1 MTPRDYVDFDLV
13 IKPEEDGFTARVV
26 DSPAGQATH
35 RFDLPFTDVGLENFV
50 LKLGHSRT
58 ATRRARVTRRDTARK
73 FGTELYK
80 AVFDDEVEVCF
91 RVSLEEALRNQQ
103 GLRIRLRTEEAASLA
118 EIPWEYMYSEGLGRF
133 VAMSTDTPLVRYLEL
148 PAGTAPLAVDPPLRV
163 LVMVASPDDL
173 DPLDVDREVAL
184 LRQATADLAS
194 AGAVE
199 LEVAPAADL
208 RTLQRLLRTSQYHV
222 FHFVGHGV
230 FDRGDGLLMLQ
241 DETGRSQPVSGF
253 DLGVLLHDHHSLRLA
268 VLNACE
274 GARGTVEDPVGGV
287 AQTLIRQG
295 LPAAVAMQFEITD
308 EAALVFAHE
317 FYLAI
322 ADGYPIDA
330 ATAEARKAI
339 FASGNDVEWGTP
351 VLHLRASDGRVFDV
365 QRPATVRP
373 QVDEAREEATGLLTE
388 RRFDEAAAA
397 WERIAEAAPEDE
409 AAHLMLERARHGA
422 WAAGLYGDVAG
433 MIADGRPQDALAM
446 LGRVAELDPD
456 HGDPDR
462 LEEQAHA
469 AIADEAER
477 QERARLEAERRE
489 QERLQAEERAR
500 LEAQRQEQ
508 ARQQAPTPAPPPKPA
523 PPRPAKPTPPP
534 APPVEEPG
542 RRRRPILRWLALA
555 VVGVVVALVA
565 VATLDDGGNG
575 GNGGSN
581 GGGGNGGGGGD
592 GAMAAVPVSGIRI
605 DGSVDDW
612 PVSDPVAVSDRTV
625 FPQPGAGSDIGA
637 EWFLGWDQDALYLAA
652 DVNDPSVDP
661 GTRERPDQLFRG
673 DSVHFEFGPDPTG
686 ASSVRDGVDRH
697 VMLAPFQPEDPVVL
711 PAVNPVRGGAFVSGG
726 AEPSI
731 QAATVF
737 TGDGYVIEAR
747 VPWGVLGLDAPPDEA
762 FGINLNVSDAD
773 GGSNLE
779 TMVSTNP
786 DRTGA
791 NQARPDIWQ
800 LGRLEG
806 R

>member
-1 MTPRDYVDFDLV
+1 MTPRHYVDFDLV
-13 IKPEEDGFTARVV
+13 IEPEEDGFTARVV
-26 DSPAGQATH
+26 DSPAGQATR

-103 GLRIRLRTEEAASLA
+103 GLRIRLRTEEATSLA

-148 PAGTAPLAVDPPLRV
+148 PAGSAPLAVDPPLRV

-184 LRQATADLAS
+184 LRQATADLA
-194 AGAVE
+194 ATGAVE
-199 LEVAPAADL
+199 LEVAPTADL

-222 FHFVGHGV
+222 FHFIGHGV

-241 DETGRSQPVSGF
+241 DETGRSQPVSGL

-365 QRPATVRP
+365 QRRATVRP
-373 QVDEAREEATGLLTE
+373 QVDEAREGATGLLTE

-397 WERIAEAAPEDE
+397 WEQIAEAAPEDE
-409 AAHLMLERARHGA
+409 TAHLMLERARNGA
-422 WAAGLYGDVAG
+422 WAASLYGDVAG
-433 MIADGRPQDALAM
+433 MIADGRPQDAVAM

-456 HGDPDR
+456 HGDPDH
-462 LEEQAHA
+462 LEEQART
-469 AIADEAER
+469 AIAHEAE
-477 QERARLEAERRE
+477 
-489 QERLQAEERAR
+489 
-500 LEAQRQEQ
+500 RQEQ
-508 ARQQAPTPAPPPKPA
+508 ARQQAERREREQREAEERARQPAPTPTPAPPAPA
-523 PPRPAKPTPPP
+523 PPT
-534 APPVEEPG
+534 EEPDG
-542 RRRRPILRWLALA
+542 RSRASSLRWLALVA
-555 VVGVVVALVA
+555 VGVVVALVA
-565 VATLDDGGNG
+565 VATLGDGDGDGDGVGVEVVDVNDG
-575 GNGGSN
+575 D
-581 GGGGNGGGGGD
+581 GGGGD
-592 GAMAAVPVSGIRI
+592 GALVAVPVSGISI
-605 DGSVDDW
+605 DGSFDDW
-612 PVSDPVAVSDRTV
+612 PIADPVAVSDRTV
-625 FPQPGAGSDIGA
+625 FPEPGAGSDIGA
-637 EWFLGWDQDALYLAA
+637 EWLLGWDQDALYLAA
-652 DVNDPSVDP
+652 DVTDPSIDP
-661 GTRERPDQLFRG
+661 GTHDRPDQLFRG

-686 ASSVRDGVDRH
+686 AGSVRDGVDRH

-726 AEPSI
+726 VEPAI
-731 QAATVF
+731 EAATVF
-737 TGDGYVIEAR
+737 TGNGYVIEAR
-747 VPWGVLGLDAPPDEA
+747 VPWGVLGLDGPPAGA
-762 FGINLNVSDAD
+762 FGLNLNVSDAD
-773 GGSNLE
+773 GGSSLE

-786 DRTGA
+786 DRTGE
-791 NQARPDIWQ
+791 NQARPDTWQ
-800 LGRLEG
+800 RGRLDG